1 MTSQRAALDRS
12 APWIRF
18 GTAEAPPLGAIFGGI
33 GVIAAASAALL
44 RLDLLPFSICFFKAF
59 TGLPCPTCGGTR
71 ALACLAHLDV
81 ASAFAMNPLVAAGA
95 FMIAA
100 WALADLALLPRR
112 RAAVV
117 ELRPG
122 LASVVRGTA
131 VALLAANWSYLVAAG
146 R

>member
-18 GTAEAPPLGAIFGGI
+18 GAAEAPPLGAIFGGI
-33 GVIAAASAALL
+33 GVIAAASAAVL
-44 RLDLLPFSICFFKAF
+44 RLDLLPFSVCFFKAF
-59 TGLPCPTCGGTR
+59 TGLACPTCGGTR
-71 ALACLAHLDV
+71 ALSCLAHLDV

-95 FMIAA
+95 FVIAA

-112 RAAVV
+112 RAVV
-117 ELRPG
+117 IELRPG
-122 LASVVRGTA
+122 LAGVVRGTA
-131 VALLAANWSYLVAAG
+131 VALLAANWVYLVAAG

>member
-1 MTSQRAALDRS
+1 MTSQRTVLSRS
-12 APWIRF
+12 AAWVRF
-18 GTAEAPPLGAIFGGI
+18 GSAEAPPLGAIFGGI
-33 GVIAAASAALL
+33 GVIAAASAAVLP
-44 RLDLLPFSICFFKAF
+44 LDLLPFSVCFFKAF

-71 ALACLAHLDV
+71 VLACLAHLDV

-131 VALLAANWSYLVAAG
+131 VALLAANWIYLLAAG

>member
-33 GVIAAASAALL
+33 GVIAAASAAVLP
-44 RLDLLPFSICFFKAF
+44 LDLLPFSVCFFKAF

-100 WALADLALLPRR
+100 WALADLLLLPRR
-112 RAAVV
+112 RAAAV

-131 VALLAANWSYLVAAG
+131 VALLAANWIYLVAAG

>member
-1 MTSQRAALDRS
+1 MTSQRAALDPS

-18 GTAEAPPLGAIFGGI
+18 GAAAAPPLGAIFGGI
-33 GVIAAASAALL
+33 GVIAAASAAVF
-44 RLDLLPFSICFFKAF
+44 RLDLLPFSVCFFKAF

-81 ASAFAMNPLVAAGA
+81 SSAFAMNPLVSAGA
-95 FMIAA
+95 FVIAA
-100 WALADLALLPRR
+100 WALADLLLLPRR
-112 RAAVV
+112 RAVV
-117 ELRPG
+117 IELRPG

-131 VALLAANWSYLVAAG
+131 VALLAANWVYLVAAG